1 MPRLISTRIKQQLLI
16 LTTIFIRIRSKKE
29 NTRKKTQ
36 LFTWTFG
43 GRKNGLSLC
52 TLAISINAVGFTG
65 LYVQP
70 QYATGAQG
78 HVGRSAP
85 L

>member
-1 MPRLISTRIKQQLLI
+1 MD
-16 LTTIFIRIRSKKE
+16 
-29 NTRKKTQ
+29 
-36 LFTWTFG
+36 FG

-65 LYVQP
+65 FYVQP